1 MIPIRGI
8 SEIVLV
14 VQDVGRAERFY
25 REVLGL
31 PVETRI
37 GDEWCWVRV
46 AEGQF
51 IGLARPGK
59 LKFGA
64 EHCEGPIHFA
74 FDVDPEDLDAARH
87 ALEEKGVAVE
97 GPVEHAKGRSV
108 YFSDPDGNRLELI
121 ASTGSVRHR

>member
-14 VQDVGRAERFY
+14 VQDVERAERFY
-25 REVLGL
+25 HEVLGL

-37 GDEWCWVRV
+37 GKDWCWVRV

-51 IGLARPGK
+51 LGLTRPGK

-74 FDVDPEDLDAARH
+74 FDVDSEAFDGARH
-87 ALEEKGVAVE
+87 ALERKGIDVE
-97 GPVEHAKGRSV
+97 GPVEHAKGISV

-121 ASTGSVRHR
+121 APKGSVRRR